1 MEKIL
6 AGDWGKEVDKALSRA
21 AALKGDDYV
30 YDAEAIKLTAINMK
44 RVAQQRQELK
54 N

>member
-6 AGDWGKEVDKALSRA
+6 AGDWGKEVDKALSRV

-30 YDAEAIKLTAINMK
+30 YDDEAVKLTAINMK
-44 RVAQQRQELK
+44 KLAQQKADLR